1 MSVDNIN
8 KSDDKFIKFDNQLE
22 IITYIFILPILSLFI
37 FIANLICIIVF
48 IKLLKQ
54 RQQQNTNNNKMY
66 FYFLLK
72 SFCDMIIGGVEV
84 WYPLY
89 AANKYHNSYMNIVWY
104 IYFHYYLV
112 YVLALASGSFNI
124 MGSFDCAIS
133 INKKMKW
140 TQRKASFACIT
151 LSILSFWFISNIYF
165 LLGTGIKKNSIKIDP
180 FNRTIVSYKRARR
193 DFYYSKEYFIFE
205 VTHTAMRDVV
215 IMFVLLIINLYIL
228 IEIKKVR
235 KMKQKLANNNKQRV
249 QCAIRAENRKI
260 KMIYS
265 LCFIYVFVHLPM
277 VFLSLSILV
286 DTNSYFSIIFESFCY
301 FMYYS
306 HYIINLFIYFC
317 FNATFKQM
325 VIQLFSMFRMA

>member
-1 MSVDNIN
+1 MR
-8 KSDDKFIKFDNQLE
+8 
-22 IITYIFILPILSLFI
+22 PILSLFI
-37 FIANLICIIVF
+37 FISNWICIIVF

-54 RQQQNTNNNKMY
+54 RTNTNNNKMY

-84 WYPLY
+84 WYPFY

-104 IYFHYYLV
+104 LYFHYYLV

-140 TQRKASFACIT
+140 TQRKASFVCIT
-151 LSILSFWFISNIYF
+151 LSILSLWFISNIYF
-165 LLGTGIKKNSIKIDP
+165 LLGSGIKRNPIEIDS
-180 FNRTIVSYKRARR
+180 FNRTIVSYKTDRR

-205 VTHTAMRDVV
+205 VAHTAMRDVV
-215 IMFVLLIINLYIL
+215 IVFLLLIINLYIL
-228 IEIKKVR
+228 IKIKKVR
-235 KMKQKLANNNKQRV
+235 KMKQKLGNNDKQRV
-249 QCAIRAENRKI
+249 LCAIRAENRKI

-277 VFLSLSILV
+277 VFFSLSILV
-286 DTNSYFSIIFESFCY
+286 DTNSYFSIIFEFLCY

-317 FNATFKQM
+317 FNTTFKQI
-325 VIQLFSMFRMA
+325 VNQLFSTFRMT